1 MLYAEF
7 EVSLSC
13 DRLLRHY
20 RGSTTGIVVTTST
33 GTTLQLPAVAFRK
46 FVTATG
52 LHGRFSVEY
61 CDQHR
66 LRSLRRL

>member
-1 MLYAEF
+1 MANAEF
-7 EVSLSC
+7 EISLSC

-20 RGSTTGIVVTTST
+20 RGAATGIVVITNT
-33 GTTLQLPAVAFRK
+33 GTTLQLPAVAFRR
-46 FVTATG
+46 FVTEEG

-61 CDQHR
+61 CDRRR

>member
-1 MLYAEF
+1 MASAEF
-7 EVSLSC
+7 EISLTA

-20 RGSTTGIVVTTST
+20 RGNATSIVVTTTT

-46 FVTATG
+46 FVNESG

-61 CDQHR
+61 CDRHR